1 MLFTVAL
8 AERLG
13 SRGLLTFSLY
23 PGRCLT
29 NIVRNMEVGMLQ
41 KLGKSNQNHFSN
53 TNLTKILIYR
63 HRLGGRQWCTSPR
76 SKAEMEEL
84 VHGAV
89 DAARG
94 RLRPEPQR

>member
-23 PGRCLT
+23 PGRVLT
-29 NIVRNMEVGMLQ
+29 NIARSIGVGELK
-41 KLGKSNQNHFSN
+41 KLGKSSKNLINN
-53 TNLTKILIYR
+53 TKPTKILIHR
-63 HRLGGRQWCTSPR
+63 HRLGGRQWRTCPR

-84 VHGAV
+84 IHGRF